1 MTKRRQAQ
9 VYSKVTLA
17 TAENFDSLTDLYLLF
32 SAFQLRK
39 HKEFYFQET
48 ILTTIESSLSIIKCF
63 SI

>member
-39 HKEFYFQET
+39 HNEFYFQET